1 MLQHQP
7 LEGKE
12 ETESEEREDS
22 SIADLK
28 EIVTLALVRENTGEK
43 KGLQNGQ
50 QQGKK
55 KRKKKR
61 LGLKDGERG
70 SMLARAEGSWE
81 EGGLDC

>member
-22 SIADLK
+22 SAAELK
-28 EIVTLALVRENTGEK
+28 EIVTLALVRENTAEK
-43 KGLQNGQ
+43 NGLQDGQ
-50 QQGKK
+50 QQGKT

-61 LGLKDGERG
+61 MK
-70 SMLARAEGSWE
+70 
-81 EGGLDC
+81 